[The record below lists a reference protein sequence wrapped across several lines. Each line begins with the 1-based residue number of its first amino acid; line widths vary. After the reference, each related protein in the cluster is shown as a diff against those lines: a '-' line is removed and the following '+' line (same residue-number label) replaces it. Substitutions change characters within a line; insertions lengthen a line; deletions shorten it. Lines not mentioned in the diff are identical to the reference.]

1 MGVNTMKKINLF
13 ASLSAMIMALAFMS
27 CQTDSDSHEHSFSEE
42 WKYDET
48 YHWHEATCEHK
59 TAVGSKEEHTFGEW
73 TVTVVATEAN
83 KGSKER
89 VCSVCLY
96 KQVKAIPRLDHEHD
110 CSEEWKTD
118 AVYHWHVCSICNE
131 LVEKE
136 EHTFGDWEIT
146 TKPTETDQGLKE
158 RVCSV
163 CGYVEKRNIAETSH
177 KEHIFAE
184 EEWKSNVVKH
194 WHVCSE
200 CNNVVEESEAAHSF
214 GPWTVTKKPTT
225 EDGEKERICSVCSYK
240 ETQVIPKIFLKIDG
254 GTITGKENKTN
265 DSGVFTKGR
274 EITLS
279 NFYMSKYEVTKA
291 QYKEIMEDTALNTLA
306 ITADPSYSSLQPESY
321 VIADGE
327 EDSERPVENV
337 TWYDAV
343 YFCNLL
349 SQKEGLEPVYT
360 ITNHETEVISDAGKS
375 VTYIKNATVTA
386 DHTKNGYRLPTE
398 AEWEYAARGGDPNLD
413 EWDYPFSGSDTADEA
428 KYTDSRNSGLD
439 AAGWYYYNTCNG
451 GITSTEIP
459 SSGKEGYGAHQ
470 VGQKKHNVLGLYD
483 MSGNVWEWCY
493 DLYDYST
500 AQRSEN
506 DPTGPDSGS
515 YRVKRGGSWNNG
527 AYDASV
533 CFWSCFNPSEKGNSL
548 GFRLVRSADQRWL
561 VL

>member
-73 TVTVVATEAN
+73 TVTVVATEVN

-136 EHTFGDWEIT
+136 EHTFGDWEIIT
-146 TKPTETDQGLKE
+146 EPTDNTKGLKE

-163 CGYVEKRNIAETSH
+163 CNYKEERNVAELSH
-177 KEHIFAE
+177 EHKQK

-214 GPWTVTKKPTT
+214 GSWTVTKKPTT

-291 QYKEIMEDTALNTLA
+291 QYKEIMEDTALNMLA

-360 ITNHETEVISDAGKS
+360 IKNPETEVISDAGKS

>member
-83 KGSKER
+83 KDSKER

-146 TKPTETDQGLKE
+146 TKPTETAQGLKE

-163 CGYVEKRNIAETSH
+163 CGYVEKRNIAKTSH

-194 WHVCSE
+194 WHECSE

-214 GPWTVTKKPTT
+214 GSWTVTKKPTT

-360 ITNHETEVISDAGKS
+360 IKNPETEVISDAGKS

>member
-96 KQVKAIPRLDHEHD
+96 RQVKAIPRLDHEHD

-118 AVYHWHVCSICNE
+118 AVYHWYVCSICNE

-136 EHTFGDWEIT
+136 EHAFGVWKIIT
-146 TKPTETDQGLKE
+146 EPTDNTKGLKE

-163 CGYVEKRNIAETSH
+163 CNYKEERNVAELSH
-177 KEHIFAE
+177 EHKQK

-200 CNNVVEESEAAHSF
+200 CNNVVEKSEAAHSF

-360 ITNHETEVISDAGKS
+360 IKHPETEVISDAGKS

-451 GITSTEIP
+451 GITATEIP

-500 AQRSEN
+500 AQRSEK
-506 DPTGPDSGS
+506 DPTGPNSGS

>member
-163 CGYVEKRNIAETSH
+163 CGYVEKRNIAKTSH

-194 WHVCSE
+194 WHECSE

-214 GPWTVTKKPTT
+214 GAWTVTKKPTT

-349 SQKEGLEPVYT
+349 SQKEGHEPVYT
-360 ITNHETEVISDAGKS
+360 IKNPETEVISDAGKS

-459 SSGKEGYGAHQ
+459 SSGKKGYGAHQ

-548 GFRLVRSADQRWL
+548 GFRLVRSAN
-561 VL
+561 

>member
-1 MGVNTMKKINLF
+1 
-13 ASLSAMIMALAFMS
+13 MIMALAFMS

-163 CGYVEKRNIAETSH
+163 CNYKEERNVAELSH
-177 KEHIFAE
+177 EHKQK

-194 WHVCSE
+194 WHECSE
-200 CNNVVEESEAAHSF
+200 CNNVVEESELAHSF
-214 GPWTVTKKPTT
+214 GSWTVTKKPTT

-360 ITNHETEVISDAGKS
+360 IKNPETEVISDAGKS

-548 GFRLVRSADQRWL
+548 GFRLVRSAD
-561 VL
+561 

>member
-194 WHVCSE
+194 WHECSE

-214 GPWTVTKKPTT
+214 GAWTVTKKPTT

-360 ITNHETEVISDAGKS
+360 IKNPETEVISDAGKS

-459 SSGKEGYGAHQ
+459 SSGKKGYGAHQ

-548 GFRLVRSADQRWL
+548 GFRLVRSAN
-561 VL
+561 

>member
-118 AVYHWHVCSICNE
+118 AVYHWYVCSICNE

-136 EHTFGDWEIT
+136 EHAFGVWKIIT
-146 TKPTETDQGLKE
+146 EPTDNTKGLKE

-163 CGYVEKRNIAETSH
+163 CGYVEKRNIAKTSH

-200 CNNVVEESEAAHSF
+200 CNNVVEKSEAAHSF

-291 QYKEIMEDTALNTLA
+291 QYKEIMEDTALNTFA

-360 ITNHETEVISDAGKS
+360 IKNPETEVISDAGKS

>member
-42 WKYDET
+42 WKDDET

-136 EHTFGDWEIT
+136 EHTFGVWEIT

-163 CGYVEKRNIAETSH
+163 CNYKEERNVAELSH
-177 KEHIFAE
+177 EHKQK

-194 WHVCSE
+194 WHECSE
-200 CNNVVEESEAAHSF
+200 CNNVFEESEAAHSF
-214 GPWTVTKKPTT
+214 GAWTVTKKPTT

-360 ITNHETEVISDAGKS
+360 IKNPETEVISDAGKS

>member
-1 MGVNTMKKINLF
+1 MGVNTMKKIKLF

-73 TVTVVATEAN
+73 TVTVVATDAN

-136 EHTFGDWEIT
+136 EHTFGDWEIIT
-146 TKPTETDQGLKE
+146 EPTDNTKGLKE

-163 CGYVEKRNIAETSH
+163 CNYKEERNVAELSH
-177 KEHIFAE
+177 EHKQK

-214 GPWTVTKKPTT
+214 GSWTVTKKPTT

-291 QYKEIMEDTALNTLA
+291 QYKEIMEDTALNMLA

-360 ITNHETEVISDAGKS
+360 IKNPETEVISDAGKS

-459 SSGKEGYGAHQ
+459 SRGKKGYGAHQ

-483 MSGNVWEWCY
+483 MSGNVWEWCWDWY
-493 DLYDYST
+493 DWIISSGTPD
-500 AQRSEN
+500 A
-506 DPTGPDSGS
+506 GPASGS
-515 YRVKRGGSWNNG
+515 DRCRRGGSWG
-527 AYDASV
+527 SLAYNAQVAFRILDY
-533 CFWSCFNPSEKGNSL
+533 PSNRHYDY
-548 GFRLVRSADQRWL
+548 GFRLVRNANQRWL
-561 VL
+561 VLQGNY

>member
-1 MGVNTMKKINLF
+1 MKKINLF

-131 LVEKE
+131 LIEKE

-291 QYKEIMEDTALNTLA
+291 QYKEIMEDTAMNMLA

-360 ITNHETEVISDAGKS
+360 IKNPETEVISDAGKS

-451 GITSTEIP
+451 GITATEIP

-548 GFRLVRSADQRWL
+548 GFRLVRSAD
-561 VL
+561 

>member
-146 TKPTETDQGLKE
+146 TKPTETAQGLKE

-194 WHVCSE
+194 WHECSE
-200 CNNVVEESEAAHSF
+200 CNNVVEESEPAHSF

-360 ITNHETEVISDAGKS
+360 IKNPETEVISDAGKS

>member
-110 CSEEWKTD
+110 CSEKWKTD
-118 AVYHWHVCSICNE
+118 AVYHWHE
-131 LVEKE
+131 
-136 EHTFGDWEIT
+136 
-146 TKPTETDQGLKE
+146 
-158 RVCSV
+158 
-163 CGYVEKRNIAETSH
+163 
-177 KEHIFAE
+177 
-184 EEWKSNVVKH
+184 
-194 WHVCSE
+194 CSE
-200 CNNVVEESEAAHSF
+200 CNNVVEKSEAAHSF
-214 GPWTVTKKPTT
+214 GSWTVTKKPTT

-360 ITNHETEVISDAGKS
+360 IKNPETEVISDAGKS

-451 GITSTEIP
+451 GITATEIP

-506 DPTGPDSGS
+506 DPTGPDFGS

>member
-163 CGYVEKRNIAETSH
+163 CGYVEKRNIAKTSH

-194 WHVCSE
+194 WHECSE
-200 CNNVVEESEAAHSF
+200 CNNVVEESELAHSF
-214 GPWTVTKKPTT
+214 GSWTVTKKPTT

-254 GTITGKENKTN
+254 GTITGKENKNN

-360 ITNHETEVISDAGKS
+360 IKNPETEVISDAGKS

-459 SSGKEGYGAHQ
+459 SSGKKGYGAHQ

-548 GFRLVRSADQRWL
+548 GFRLVRSAD
-561 VL
+561 

>member
-146 TKPTETDQGLKE
+146 TKPTETAQGLKE

-163 CGYVEKRNIAETSH
+163 CGYVEKRNIAKTSH

-194 WHVCSE
+194 WHECSE

-254 GTITGKENKTN
+254 GTIIGKENKTN

-291 QYKEIMEDTALNTLA
+291 QYKEIMEDTTLNTLA

-360 ITNHETEVISDAGKS
+360 IKNPETEVISDAGKS

>member
-163 CGYVEKRNIAETSH
+163 CGYVEKRNIAKTSH

-194 WHVCSE
+194 WHECSE

-214 GPWTVTKKPTT
+214 GAWTVTKKPTT

-360 ITNHETEVISDAGKS
+360 IKNPETEVISDAGKS

-548 GFRLVRSADQRWL
+548 GFRLVRSAN
-561 VL
+561 

>member
-163 CGYVEKRNIAETSH
+163 CGYVEKRNIAKTSH

-194 WHVCSE
+194 WHECSE

-214 GPWTVTKKPTT
+214 GAWTVTKKPTT

-254 GTITGKENKTN
+254 GTITGKENKNN

-360 ITNHETEVISDAGKS
+360 IKNPETEVISDAGKS

-459 SSGKEGYGAHQ
+459 SSGKKGYGAHQ

-548 GFRLVRSADQRWL
+548 GFRLVRSAD
-561 VL
+561 

>member
-136 EHTFGDWEIT
+136 EHAFGDWKIIT
-146 TKPTETDQGLKE
+146 EPTDNTKGLKE

-163 CGYVEKRNIAETSH
+163 CGYVEKRNIAATSH

-214 GPWTVTKKPTT
+214 GSWTVTKKPTT

-254 GTITGKENKTN
+254 GTIIGKENKTN

-279 NFYMSKYEVTKA
+279 NFYMSKYEVTKT
-291 QYKEIMEDTALNTLA
+291 QYKEIMEDTALNTFA

-360 ITNHETEVISDAGKS
+360 IKNPKTEVISDAGKS

-548 GFRLVRSADQRWL
+548 GFRLVRSAN
-561 VL
+561 

>member
-1 MGVNTMKKINLF
+1 MKKINLF

-163 CGYVEKRNIAETSH
+163 CGYVEKRNIAKTSH

-194 WHVCSE
+194 WHVCNK
-200 CNNVVEESEAAHSF
+200 CNNVVEKSEAAHSF

-360 ITNHETEVISDAGKS
+360 IKNPETEVISDAGKS

-500 AQRSEN
+500 AQRSEK

-548 GFRLVRSADQRWL
+548 GFRLVRSAD
-561 VL
+561 

>member
-1 MGVNTMKKINLF
+1 MKKINLF

-146 TKPTETDQGLKE
+146 TKPTETAQGLKE

-163 CGYVEKRNIAETSH
+163 CGYVEKRNIAKTSH

-194 WHVCSE
+194 WHVCNE

-291 QYKEIMEDTALNTLA
+291 QYKEIMEDTAMNMLA

-360 ITNHETEVISDAGKS
+360 IKNPETEVISDAGKS

-459 SSGKEGYGAHQ
+459 SSGKKGYGAHQ

-548 GFRLVRSADQRWL
+548 GFRLVRSAD
-561 VL
+561 

>member
-42 WKYDET
+42 WK
-48 YHWHEATCEHK
+48 
-59 TAVGSKEEHTFGEW
+59 
-73 TVTVVATEAN
+73 
-83 KGSKER
+83 
-89 VCSVCLY
+89 
-96 KQVKAIPRLDHEHD
+96 
-110 CSEEWKTD
+110 TD

-146 TKPTETDQGLKE
+146 TKPTETAQGLKE

-194 WHVCSE
+194 WHECSE

-214 GPWTVTKKPTT
+214 GSWTVTKKPTT

-360 ITNHETEVISDAGKS
+360 IKNPETEVISDAGKS

-459 SSGKEGYGAHQ
+459 SSGKKGYGAHQ

>member
-1 MGVNTMKKINLF
+1 MGVNTMKKIKLF

-194 WHVCSE
+194 WHECSE

-214 GPWTVTKKPTT
+214 GSWTVTKKPTT

-360 ITNHETEVISDAGKS
+360 IKNPETEVISDAGKS

-548 GFRLVRSADQRWL
+548 GFRLVRSAN
-561 VL
+561 

>member
-1 MGVNTMKKINLF
+1 MKKINLF

-163 CGYVEKRNIAETSH
+163 CGYVEKRNIAKTSH

-194 WHVCSE
+194 WHECSE
-200 CNNVVEESEAAHSF
+200 CNNVVEESELAHSF
-214 GPWTVTKKPTT
+214 GSWTVTKKPTT

-360 ITNHETEVISDAGKS
+360 IKNPETEVISDAGKS

-548 GFRLVRSADQRWL
+548 GFRLVRSAD
-561 VL
+561 

>member
-1 MGVNTMKKINLF
+1 MKKINLF

-136 EHTFGDWEIT
+136 EHTFGYWEIT

-163 CGYVEKRNIAETSH
+163 CGYVEKRNIAKTSH

-194 WHVCSE
+194 WHECSE

-214 GPWTVTKKPTT
+214 GSWTVTKKPTT

-360 ITNHETEVISDAGKS
+360 IKNPETEVISDAGKS

-548 GFRLVRSADQRWL
+548 GFRLVRSAD
-561 VL
+561 

>member
-1 MGVNTMKKINLF
+1 MKKINLF

-59 TAVGSKEEHTFGEW
+59 TAVGSKEAHTFGEW

-96 KQVKAIPRLDHEHD
+96 KQRKAIPRLDHEHD

-163 CGYVEKRNIAETSH
+163 CGYVEKRNIAKTSH

-194 WHVCSE
+194 WHECSE
-200 CNNVVEESEAAHSF
+200 CNNVVEESELAHSF
-214 GPWTVTKKPTT
+214 GSWTVTKKPTT

-240 ETQVIPKIFLKIDG
+240 ETQVIPKIFLKIDAA
-254 GTITGKENKTN
+254 TITGKENKTN

-360 ITNHETEVISDAGKS
+360 IKNPETEVISDAGKS

-428 KYTDSRNSGLD
+428 KYTDSRISGLD

-483 MSGNVWEWCY
+483 MSGNVWEWC
-493 DLYDYST
+493 
-500 AQRSEN
+500 
-506 DPTGPDSGS
+506 
-515 YRVKRGGSWNNG
+515 
-527 AYDASV
+527 
-533 CFWSCFNPSEKGNSL
+533 
-548 GFRLVRSADQRWL
+548 
-561 VL
+561 

>member
-1 MGVNTMKKINLF
+1 MKKINLF

-194 WHVCSE
+194 WHECSE
-200 CNNVVEESEAAHSF
+200 CNNVVEKSEAAHSF
-214 GPWTVTKKPTT
+214 GSWTVTKKPTT

-360 ITNHETEVISDAGKS
+360 IKNPETEVISDAGKS

-548 GFRLVRSADQRWL
+548 GFRLVRSAD
-561 VL
+561 

>member
-163 CGYVEKRNIAETSH
+163 CGYVEKRNIAKTSH

-194 WHVCSE
+194 WHECSE
-200 CNNVVEESEAAHSF
+200 CNNVVEESELAHSF
-214 GPWTVTKKPTT
+214 GSWTVTKKPTT

-321 VIADGE
+321 VIADGD

-360 ITNHETEVISDAGKS
+360 IKNPETEVISDAGKS

-470 VGQKKHNVLGLYD
+470 GGQKKHNVLGLYD

-548 GFRLVRSADQRWL
+548 GFRLVRSAD
-561 VL
+561 

>member
-83 KGSKER
+83 KDSKER

-163 CGYVEKRNIAETSH
+163 CGYVEKRNIAKTSH

-194 WHVCSE
+194 WHECSE

-214 GPWTVTKKPTT
+214 GSWTVTKKPTT

-240 ETQVIPKIFLKIDG
+240 ETQVIPKFFLKIDG

-360 ITNHETEVISDAGKS
+360 IKNPETEVISDAGKS

-451 GITSTEIP
+451 GITATEIP

-548 GFRLVRSADQRWL
+548 GFRLVRSAD
-561 VL
+561 

>member
-1 MGVNTMKKINLF
+1 M
-13 ASLSAMIMALAFMS
+13 
-27 CQTDSDSHEHSFSEE
+27 
-42 WKYDET
+42 
-48 YHWHEATCEHK
+48 
-59 TAVGSKEEHTFGEW
+59 
-73 TVTVVATEAN
+73 
-83 KGSKER
+83 
-89 VCSVCLY
+89 
-96 KQVKAIPRLDHEHD
+96 
-110 CSEEWKTD
+110 
-118 AVYHWHVCSICNE
+118 
-131 LVEKE
+131 
-136 EHTFGDWEIT
+136 
-146 TKPTETDQGLKE
+146 
-158 RVCSV
+158 
-163 CGYVEKRNIAETSH
+163 
-177 KEHIFAE
+177 
-184 EEWKSNVVKH
+184 
-194 WHVCSE
+194 
-200 CNNVVEESEAAHSF
+200 
-214 GPWTVTKKPTT
+214 
-225 EDGEKERICSVCSYK
+225 
-240 ETQVIPKIFLKIDG
+240 
-254 GTITGKENKTN
+254 
-265 DSGVFTKGR
+265 FTKGR

-306 ITADPSYSSLQPESY
+306 ITAGPSYSSLQPESY

-360 ITNHETEVISDAGKS
+360 IKNPETEVISDAGKS

-548 GFRLVRSADQRWL
+548 GFRLVRSAD
-561 VL
+561 

>member
-136 EHTFGDWEIT
+136 EHAFGVWKII
-146 TKPTETDQGLKE
+146 TKPTETYPGLKE

-163 CGYVEKRNIAETSH
+163 CGYVEKRNIAKTSH

-194 WHVCSE
+194 WHECSE
-200 CNNVVEESEAAHSF
+200 CNNVVEKSEAAHSF
-214 GPWTVTKKPTT
+214 GSWTVTKKPTT

-360 ITNHETEVISDAGKS
+360 IKNPETEVISDAGKS

-451 GITSTEIP
+451 GITATEIP

>member
-1 MGVNTMKKINLF
+1 MKKIKLF

-194 WHVCSE
+194 WHECSE

-214 GPWTVTKKPTT
+214 GSWTVTKKPTT

-360 ITNHETEVISDAGKS
+360 IKNPETEVISDAGKS

-548 GFRLVRSADQRWL
+548 GFRLVRSAN
-561 VL
+561 

>member
-136 EHTFGDWEIT
+136 EHTFGDWERT
-146 TKPTETDQGLKE
+146 TKPTETAPGLKE

-360 ITNHETEVISDAGKS
+360 IKNPETEVISDAGKS

-428 KYTDSRNSGLD
+428 KYTDSRNSELD

-459 SSGKEGYGAHQ
+459 SSGKKGYGAHQ

>member
-1 MGVNTMKKINLF
+1 MKKINLF

-83 KGSKER
+83 KDSKER

-163 CGYVEKRNIAETSH
+163 CGYVEKRNIAKTSH

-194 WHVCSE
+194 WHECSE

-214 GPWTVTKKPTT
+214 GSWTVTKKPTT

-240 ETQVIPKIFLKIDG
+240 ETQVIPKFFLKIDG

-360 ITNHETEVISDAGKS
+360 IKNPETEVISDAGKS

-451 GITSTEIP
+451 GITATEIP

-548 GFRLVRSADQRWL
+548 GFRLVRSAD
-561 VL
+561 

>member
-59 TAVGSKEEHTFGEW
+59 TAEGSKEEHTFGEW

-163 CGYVEKRNIAETSH
+163 CGYVEKRNIAKTSH

-194 WHVCSE
+194 WHVCSV
-200 CNNVVEESEAAHSF
+200 CNNVVEGSEAAHSF
-214 GPWTVTKKPTT
+214 GSWTVTKKPTT
-225 EDGEKERICSVCSYK
+225 EDGEKERICNVCSYK

-360 ITNHETEVISDAGKS
+360 IKNPETEVISDAGKS

-451 GITSTEIP
+451 GITATEIP

-500 AQRSEN
+500 AQRSEK

-548 GFRLVRSADQRWL
+548 GFRLVRSAD
-561 VL
+561 

>member
-1 MGVNTMKKINLF
+1 MKKINLF

-146 TKPTETDQGLKE
+146 TKPTETAQGLKE

-163 CGYVEKRNIAETSH
+163 CGYVEKRNIAKTSH

-194 WHVCSE
+194 WHVCNE
-200 CNNVVEESEAAHSF
+200 CNNVVEKSEAAHSF

-279 NFYMSKYEVTKA
+279 NFYMSKYEVTKT

-360 ITNHETEVISDAGKS
+360 IKNPETEVISDAGKS

-548 GFRLVRSADQRWL
+548 GFRLVRSAD
-561 VL
+561 

>member
-163 CGYVEKRNIAETSH
+163 CGYVEKRNIAKTSH

-194 WHVCSE
+194 WHECSE

-214 GPWTVTKKPTT
+214 GAWTVTKKPTT

-360 ITNHETEVISDAGKS
+360 IKNPETEVISDAGKS

-459 SSGKEGYGAHQ
+459 SSGKKGYGAHQ

-500 AQRSEN
+500 AQRSEK

-527 AYDASV
+527 AYYASV

-548 GFRLVRSADQRWL
+548 GFRLVRSAN
-561 VL
+561 

>member
-163 CGYVEKRNIAETSH
+163 CGYVEKRNIAKTSH

-194 WHVCSE
+194 WHECSE

-214 GPWTVTKKPTT
+214 GSWTVTKKPTT

-360 ITNHETEVISDAGKS
+360 IKNPETEVISDAGKS

-459 SSGKEGYGAHQ
+459 SSGKKGYGAHQ

-548 GFRLVRSADQRWL
+548 GFRLVRSAD
-561 VL
+561 

>member
-1 MGVNTMKKINLF
+1 MGVNTMKKIKLF

-163 CGYVEKRNIAETSH
+163 CGYVEKRNIAKTSH

-194 WHVCSE
+194 WHECSE
-200 CNNVVEESEAAHSF
+200 CNNVVEESELAHSF
-214 GPWTVTKKPTT
+214 GSWTVTKKPTT

-360 ITNHETEVISDAGKS
+360 IKNPETEVISDAGKS

-548 GFRLVRSADQRWL
+548 GFRLVRSAD
-561 VL
+561 